1 MTTFTDG
8 TITSPDNVI
17 PFPSPL
23 VRRIEKHPQFEGV
36 KRRFEQGFAQLE
48 AKRRRAAV
56 IHILREEFLSEH
68 LINSDHFIDAVI
80 HRIEAT
86 DTDERPYVFISVNP
100 NINPKMFL

>member
-1 MTTFTDG
+1 M
-8 TITSPDNVI
+8 
-17 PFPSPL
+17 

-48 AKRRRAAV
+48 AKRRRTAV

-68 LINSDHFIDAVI
+68 LINNDHFIDAVI
-80 HRIEAT
+80 HRIEST

-100 NINPKMFL
+100 DINPKMFL